1 MTGDTS
7 MLLNLE
13 TCIQQWLVSAG
24 LISDGPEISAEIK
37 RSPNKYTTGII
48 HIDLCVKSLDTEATT
63 EANLQPS
70 PSRPTSPSQSSSN
83 SSLNTSTLSL
93 VIYDG
98 TDGPTMNSRRL
109 GSLLPLLEER
119 GGSLEGVTIRLLN
132 EKVSLTIPK
141 EVLPTS

>member
-1 MTGDTS
+1 MP
-7 MLLNLE
+7 LNLATSIRQLLE
-13 TCIQQWLVSAG
+13 SVG
-24 LISDGPEISAEIK
+24 LILDGRVTCEEIK
-37 RSPNKYTTGII
+37 LSLNSHSIGII
-48 HIDLCVKSLDTEATT
+48 LIASCARSLDTAPTIK
-63 EANLQPS
+63 ANLQPS

-141 EVLPTS
+141 EASPTS

>member
-1 MTGDTS
+1 MPLS
-7 MLLNLE
+7 LE
-13 TCIQQWLVSAG
+13 TCTQQWLESVG
-24 LISDGPEISAEIK
+24 LTFLGPMISNEIK
-37 RSPNKYTTGII
+37 LLPNGRSTVIT
-48 HIDLCVKSLDTEATT
+48 LTVSCAKSSDTAPTIK
-63 EANLQPS
+63 ANLQPS
-70 PSRPTSPSQSSSN
+70 PSRPTSPSQSSAN

>member
-1 MTGDTS
+1 MRSNLGTCTQ
-7 MLLNLE
+7 LLLE
-13 TCIQQWLVSAG
+13 YVGQDLIGQVTFEETKLLQNDHSIVITHTVSCV
-24 LISDGPEISAEIK
+24 
-37 RSPNKYTTGII
+37 RS
-48 HIDLCVKSLDTEATT
+48 SDTEATT

-83 SSLNTSTLSL
+83 SSPSTSTLSL

-141 EVLPTS
+141 EASPTS

>member
-1 MTGDTS
+1 MP
-7 MLLNLE
+7 LNLE
-13 TCIQQWLVSAG
+13 TFIQQLQEFVGLGCHGQVSLSMTKA
-24 LISDGPEISAEIK
+24 
-37 RSPNKYTTGII
+37 SPSNHTIVTIAIGS
-48 HIDLCVKSLDTEATT
+48 CAKSWDMAPTT
-63 EANLQPS
+63 EANPQPS
-70 PSRPTSPSQSSSN
+70 PSRPTSPSQSSSD

-141 EVLPTS
+141 EASPTS

>member
-1 MTGDTS
+1 MQLS
-7 MLLNLE
+7 QEMFV
-13 TCIQQWLVSAG
+13 QQLREYVG
-24 LISDGPEISAEIK
+24 PTFDGPVISSRISISQNGHSTDITLTVSCA
-37 RSPNKYTTGII
+37 RNLAMAP
-48 HIDLCVKSLDTEATT
+48 TT

-70 PSRPTSPSQSSSN
+70 PFRPTSPSQSLSD

>member
-1 MTGDTS
+1 
-7 MLLNLE
+7 MLLNPE
-13 TCIQQWLVSAG
+13 TFIRQWLESVG
-24 LISDGPEISAEIK
+24 LNYRGQEISSEIK
-37 RSPNKYTTGII
+37 LSLNN
-48 HIDLCVKSLDTEATT
+48 HSIDITLTASCARNLVMAPTT

-70 PSRPTSPSQSSSN
+70 PSRPTSPSQSSSD

-93 VIYDG
+93 LIYDG

-119 GGSLEGVTIRLLN
+119 GGSLEGVTIQLLN

-141 EVLPTS
+141 EASPTS

>member
-1 MTGDTS
+1 MRSNLGTCTQ
-7 MLLNLE
+7 LLLE
-13 TCIQQWLVSAG
+13 YVGQDLIGQVTFEETKLLQNDHSIVITHTVSCAK
-24 LISDGPEISAEIK
+24 SSAMA
-37 RSPNKYTTGII
+37 PTTGA
-48 HIDLCVKSLDTEATT
+48 SP
-63 EANLQPS
+63 QPS
-70 PSRPTSPSQSSSN
+70 PSRPTSPSQSSSD
-83 SSLNTSTLSL
+83 SSINTSTLSL

-109 GSLLPLLEER
+109 DSLLPLLEER